1 MNNTLFTNAYV
12 SSRRRIYTPS
22 VFAHSSLLHLQECG
36 QLTAARPHVSSRSN
50 LESYLF
56 FLVLKGSGFLEYD
69 GVRYEVKTGD
79 AVFIDCR
86 RPYSQA
92 SSEDLWTLKWCHFH
106 GPNAAAIY
114 RKYKE
119 RGGYAVFH
127 PEKAGDA
134 AGCAVF
140 RPEKAGAAVRST
152 INGDVDDT
160 CSDEGAKILQADD
173 FGTYETI
180 LDEIYEIAGS
190 DSYTRDMQLNFKLTE
205 LLTLL
210 MEESW
215 HPDREERTEAG
226 AASGVQKKVNVLE
239 IKAYVDAHYEQPLTL
254 ESLAKQ
260 FYFSKHY
267 LARRFKEQF
276 GITVTAY
283 IQQVR
288 ITRAKELLRFTDDS
302 VETIAAACGYENNY
316 FSRLFHKI
324 EGVSPGV
331 YRRNW
336 RGGKQS
342 GT

>member
-22 VFAHSSLLHLQECG
+22 VFARSSLLHLQECG

-69 GVRYEVKTGD
+69 GVRYEVKAGD

-119 RGGYAVFH
+119 RGGYAVFQ
-127 PEKAGDA
+127 PTKVGAV
-134 AGCAVF
+134 AGCVVN
-140 RPEKAGAAVRST
+140 R
-152 INGDVDDT
+152 DVDYT
-160 CSDEGAKILQADD
+160 CADEDAKIPQAADY
-173 FGTYETI
+173 GTYETI

-215 HPDREERTEAG
+215 HPGQEERLQTG
-226 AASGVQKKVNVLE
+226 AAGNGPRKVNVLE

-254 ESLAKQ
+254 ESLARQ

-302 VETIAAACGYENNY
+302 MEAIAAACGYENNY
-316 FSRLFHKI
+316 FSRLFRKI
-324 EGVSPGV
+324 EGVSPGA

-342 GT
+342 GA